1 MENNNIIN
9 NINKNIYNIE
19 NNNSKFYYYWSYN
32 FINNFEIYIEK
43 STGNL
48 IELLIDYIVE
58 YNKEYTYKNI
68 CWKKTTISEE
78 IEYLNYI
85 NNNIVNNSKLSI
97 EEKNKEF
104 INYFNNKFL
113 IKV

>member
-1 MENNNIIN
+1 MENN
-9 NINKNIYNIE
+9 NINKNI

-43 STGNL
+43 STGLL
-48 IELLIDYIVE
+48 IEILLDYIIE
-58 YNKEYTYKNI
+58 YNKNYTYKNT
-68 CWKKTTISEE
+68 CWKKTTINKE
-78 IEYLNYI
+78 IKYLNYI
-85 NNNIVNNSKLSI
+85 NNNIVNNSKLNI

>member
-1 MENNNIIN
+1 MENN
-9 NINKNIYNIE
+9 NINKNI
-19 NNNSKFYYYWSYN
+19 NNSSKFYYYWSYN
-32 FINNFEIYIEK
+32 FINNFKIYIEK
-43 STGNL
+43 SPGLL
-48 IELLIDYIVE
+48 IEILLDYIIE
-58 YNKEYTYKNI
+58 YNKNYTYKNT
-68 CWKKTTISEE
+68 CWNKTTISKE

-85 NNNIVNNSKLSI
+85 NNNIVNNNKLDI